1 MSQHG
6 TTLPKHEFSGD
17 RALCPVCNDTRQ
29 GATYVAGE
37 RIFGMLGR
45 FNYVECMGCGSLYL
59 RTVPDLRPYYPERY
73 HGFIDD
79 HAGYPRRVAAEFR
92 RRRLYLA
99 WSRLVGELQP
109 TLSLNAS
116 ILDVGSGAGE
126 LLTALTRHGYRN
138 VLGLDPFLERDI
150 ARSKVRILKQTIES
164 ASGSWDLIMFN
175 HSLEHVVEPRR
186 TIEAAISLLRSPES
200 LLLIRIPVINDAWR
214 RYGIDWVQLD
224 APRHTFIPTEMGL
237 RGMVEG
243 FGASVERVVYDSSPF
258 QFWASER
265 YRAGRKLEDLWRS
278 RLATLAQEI
287 AGELRYGN
295 RVREMN
301 REGRGDQAAFFVRRR

>member
-1 MSQHG
+1 MSG
-6 TTLPKHEFSGD
+6 NEFSGD
-17 RALCPVCNDTRQ
+17 RVLCPVCNDARQ
-29 GATYVAGE
+29 GATFEASE
-37 RIFGMLGR
+37 RIFGMPGR
-45 FNYVECMGCGSLYL
+45 FHYVECVGCGSLYL
-59 RTVPDLRPYYPERY
+59 RTVPDLRPYYPDRY
-73 HGFIDD
+73 HAFVDD
-79 HAGYPRRVAAEFR
+79 RAGYPRRVAAAFR

-109 TLSLNAS
+109 PLSLDAS
-116 ILDVGSGAGE
+116 ILDLGSGGGE
-126 LLTALTRHGYRN
+126 LLTALTRRGYRN
-138 VLGLDPFLERDI
+138 VLGLDPFLECDI
-150 ARSKVRILKQTIES
+150 ARSKVRILKQTIAF

-175 HSLEHVVEPRR
+175 HSLEHVVEPRS

-265 YRAGRKLEDLWRS
+265 YQAGRKLEDLWRS
-278 RLATLAQEI
+278 PLATLTQEI

-295 RVREMN
+295 RVRAMN